1 MFEINISFIKKFSTI
16 NKFLNEFFIEKIK
29 RTTNKHINSF
39 NTNFKKIKIIN
50 DLFCVNFDVAEKI
63 EKIFMKTM
71 TIFNKKKL

>member
-39 NTNFKKIKIIN
+39 KTNFKKIKIIN